1 MIEAWSTDAVYAA
14 EGALMATLDDGELM
28 ARAVEGLAGV
38 AAARLEE
45 SGGES
50 VAALVG
56 PGNNGAD
63 ALYAVAR
70 LAEAGW
76 NAAAVHHDHVHEGAR
91 AAAEAAGVV
100 LTTDPSGLGEA
111 DVVLDGILGIGA
123 RPGLP
128 DWAVGWLAA
137 LSETAHVIAVDL
149 PSGQDPMGGE
159 LDPDGVFADETVTFS
174 VAKPVHLLPPT
185 EQACGLLTVVDIGL
199 EVDADPVVRRLDHD
213 DVAALWPVPVA
224 SDDKYSRGVLGVIA
238 GGESYSGAAVLSVTA
253 AVEAG
258 CGMVRYVGTPTP
270 TGLVRAAVPEAVHGA
285 GRVQAWLV
293 GPGLDVARGRRA
305 RRPSSTWRARR
316 SRAPSRWS
324 STPVA
329 STCSTP
335 RCSGQGGCRHPPHPA
350 RGGVRPP
357 PHPARCGAPSTTHEV
372 TREQVEARPLAHAR
386 ALAAL
391 TGATVLLKGATTLV
405 VPPGD
410 GSTAWSQCDAPP
422 WLATAGAGDVLAGLL
437 GTLLAAGLPAD
448 VAGALGALVHGVAAD
463 RANPGG
469 PVRALAVAHGI
480 PGQWPTCWAA
490 PAPRRPRLVRPMTA
504 TPASAPTPAPA
515 GASAWVD
522 IDLDAIRDN
531 VAELARRAGS
541 AQVMAVV
548 KGDAY
553 GHGLVPSARAAL
565 AGGATWLG
573 VAQLAEA
580 LDLRRAGVTA
590 PLLTWLFPPGADV
603 GGAID
608 ADIEV
613 TVGSGWTL
621 DAVVAAARERGRPA
635 RVQVKVD
642 TGLGRGGILTDW
654 SEMVARVAAAQA
666 EGAVEVTG
674 VWSHFAWADAPQH
687 PTVRAQQV
695 RFVEAADELDGP
707 ACARPCAT
715 SRTPRRR

>member
-14 EGALMATLDDGELM
+14 ERALMATLDDGELM

-45 SGGES
+45 CGGES

-70 LAEAGW
+70 LAQAGW
-76 NAAAVHHDHVHEGAR
+76 NAVAVHHDTVHEGAR

-123 RPGLP
+123 RAGLP
-128 DWAVGWLAA
+128 PWAAGWLAA
-137 LSETAHVIAVDL
+137 LAETAHVIAVDL
-149 PSGQDPMGGE
+149 PSGQDPMGGQ

-199 EVDADPVVRRLDHD
+199 EVDDDPVVRRLDHD

-224 SDDKYSRGVLGVIA
+224 SDDKYSRGVLGVVA
-238 GGESYSGAAVLSVTA
+238 GGESYTGAAVLSVTA

-270 TGLVRAAVPEAVHGA
+270 TALIRAAVPEAVHGA

-293 GPGLDVARGRRA
+293 GPGLDVGSEGADAQAQLGAAREALAGPEPVVVDA
-305 RRPSSTWRARR
+305 GGLDLLDSAVLT
-316 SRAPSRWS
+316 SRADAVTLL
-324 STPVA
+324 TPHA
-329 STCSTP
+329 GECARLLT
-335 RCSGQGGCRHPPHPA
+335 RLGQGD
-350 RGGVRPP
+350 V
-357 PHPARCGAPSTTHEV
+357 S
-372 TREQVEARPLAHAR
+372 REQVEARPLAHAR
-386 ALAAL
+386 ALVEL

-405 VPPGD
+405 VPPGE
-410 GSTAWSQCDAPP
+410 GATAWSQADAPP

-480 PGQWPTCWAA
+480 P
-490 PAPRRPRLVRPMTA
+490 TA
-504 TPASAPTPAPA
+504 
-515 GASAWVD
+515 
-522 IDLDAIRDN
+522 
-531 VAELARRAGS
+531 VAHL
-541 AQVMAVV
+541 
-548 KGDAY
+548 
-553 GHGLVPSARAAL
+553 
-565 AGGATWLG
+565 
-573 VAQLAEA
+573 
-580 LDLRRAGVTA
+580 
-590 PLLTWLFPPGADV
+590 
-603 GGAID
+603 
-608 ADIEV
+608 
-613 TVGSGWTL
+613 
-621 DAVVAAARERGRPA
+621 
-635 RVQVKVD
+635 
-642 TGLGRGGILTDW
+642 LGRGRL
-654 SEMVARVAAAQA
+654 
-666 EGAVEVTG
+666 
-674 VWSHFAWADAPQH
+674 
-687 PTVRAQQV
+687 
-695 RFVEAADELDGP
+695 P
-707 ACARPCAT
+707 A
-715 SRTPRRR
+715 S